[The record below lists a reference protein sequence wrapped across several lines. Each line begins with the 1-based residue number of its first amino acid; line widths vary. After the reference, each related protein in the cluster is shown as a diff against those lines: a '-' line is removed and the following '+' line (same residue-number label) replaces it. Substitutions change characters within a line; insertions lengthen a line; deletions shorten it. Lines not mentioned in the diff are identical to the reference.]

1 MNNKKLYKRL
11 YEKLST
17 LSASA
22 IELLRDI
29 HKENSLIV
37 QICEEVL
44 AEKYIDELIELKN
57 APDGAGTPSQGK

>member
-17 LSASA
+17 LSASE

-44 AEKYIDELIELKN
+44 AEKYIDELIELKR
-57 APDGAGTPSQGK
+57 PGRCGHTITGQ